1 MIIKNA
7 HEKGTEVEDF
17 ERELKVGFL
26 DEAAQALAD
35 TEQCFLALE
44 SDPGN
49 ADNLNKIFRLAHNL
63 KGSSKAVGFDEMG
76 SFTHHFESFILK
88 IKNGEMAAS
97 APVVNVLLQGNDHL
111 IKMVETLKGD
121 INAKFDSTAILNE
134 MAQIVANPPA
144 VGSTTPEAEAVADNP
159 VEASSEP
166 VAEDTSDFFAAPTPE
181 PEIIAAPEMVHEV
194 ALEATP
200 EPVVEM
206 SPEPAPVS
214 VVVAKIEPVPMP
226 IVTQAPAPAVAPVSP
241 AASAKPMA
249 SAPPAANAPA
259 APTKSAPVDESIRVS
274 LSKLESLLNFVGE
287 MVILQSVMR
296 EQAHSTNSLL
306 LKKTVHQ
313 LGKVGKEIQDISM
326 SLRMIPVKQTFQK
339 MQRIVR
345 DTGQATGKDVGLTLI
360 GEETEL
366 DKTVLEKINDPLVH
380 LIRNS
385 VDHGIEDQQTRI
397 SRGKPSKGQIT
408 LSAQHQSG
416 KLVIEVKDDG
426 GGLDAE
432 KLKKIA
438 ISKGVLKPG
447 VALTEKEAFNLI
459 FAPGFST
466 KEKVTDVS
474 GRGVG
479 MDVVKTNVL
488 DLQGDISIDSTLG
501 AGTTIRI
508 ALPLTLAIVDAMIL
522 TYGPEKYV
530 IPLNHVHETVRPN
543 EKQIQNTTG
552 LGDVLMLRGEN
563 IPIFRLGDY
572 FNKKS
577 TQKSTDMIAM
587 VIRSGP
593 SPFALLVDDILGQFQ
608 VVIKQ
613 LGPELEGFKGVSGS
627 TILGDGKPALII
639 EPQDL
644 IKRKLHISTPTPLAP
659 TSQTASQ
666 VPTSAGGHAA

>member
-1 MIIKNA
+1 M
-7 HEKGTEVEDF
+7 EDF

-44 SDPGN
+44 SDPTN
-49 ADNLNKIFRLAHNL
+49 AENLNKIFRLAHNL

-76 SFTHHFESFILK
+76 AFTHQFESFILK
-88 IKNGEMAAS
+88 IKNGEMVAS
-97 APVVNVLLQGNDHL
+97 APVVNVLLNGNDHL
-111 IKMVETLKGD
+111 IKMVETLKAD
-121 INAKFDSTAILNE
+121 IDAKFDSTAILAE
-134 MAQIVANPPA
+134 MARIIENPA
-144 VGSTTPEAEAVADNP
+144 AENSTN
-159 VEASSEP
+159 SESQT
-166 VAEDTSDFFAAPTPE
+166 ATEDEIEKIISELQSESTQEDATDFFS
-181 PEIIAAPEMVHEV
+181 
-194 ALEATP
+194 TP
-200 EPVVEM
+200 EPVFEAVPLIAPLSIIQEEVPAQLLEVQAEVEKM
-206 SPEPAPVS
+206 VALEPSPAPIP
-214 VVVAKIEPVPMP
+214 ATRPQP
-226 IVTQAPAPAVAPVSP
+226 IQPS
-241 AASAKPMA
+241 S
-249 SAPPAANAPA
+249 SGAPA
-259 APTKSAPVDESIRVS
+259 AKAPAAEESIRVS
-274 LSKLESLLNFVGE
+274 LSKLENLLNFVGE
-287 MVILQSVMR
+287 MVILQSVMK
-296 EQAHSTNSLL
+296 EQVLSSESLL
-306 LKKTVHQ
+306 LKKTIDQ

-345 DTGQATGKDVGLTLI
+345 DTAQATGKDVAITLV

-385 VDHGIEDQQTRI
+385 VDHGIEEQSIRVA
-397 SRGKPSKGQIT
+397 RGKNAKGQIT
-408 LSAQHQSG
+408 LSASHKSG
-416 KLVIEVKDDG
+416 KLIIEVKDDG

-438 ISKGVLKPG
+438 IAKGVIKPG

-488 DLQGDISIDSTLG
+488 DLQGEISIDSTLG
-501 AGTTIRI
+501 TGTTIRI

-530 IPLNHVHETVRPN
+530 IPLNHVHETVRPT
-543 EKQIQNTTG
+543 EKQIQNTSG
-552 LGDVLMLRGEN
+552 LGDILLLRGEN
-563 IPIFRLGDY
+563 IPIFRLGDF
-572 FNKKS
+572 FNRKS
-577 TQKSTDMIAM
+577 AQKNTDMIAL
-587 VIRSGP
+587 VVRSGA
-593 SPFALLVDDILGQFQ
+593 SPCALLVDDILGQFQ

-613 LGPELEGFKGVSGS
+613 LGPELQGFKGVSGS

-644 IKRKLHISTPTPLAP
+644 IKRKLYISTPTPSATPAATPAP
-659 TSQTASQ
+659 
-666 VPTSAGGHAA
+666 AGGQAA